1 MHDATSQTQLFSTP
15 YLVVVKGK
23 RVGSGYLLLDL
34 PVSIGRREA
43 TIVPDPKDQSISR
56 LHASILHDEGALWIV
71 DNGSTNGTLVNGNPI
86 KRHALKAGDRIEIGG
101 TELAFIRPMQEAD
114 SDPLYHRAYLDKLT
128 KAFNRTRF
136 KQKLAQ
142 AFAEAE
148 LFSSPFGLLFI
159 TVDQFKKADEEHG
172 AEFTDRL
179 LIELTELLSSLLLE
193 DQELYRYE
201 SNMFAVLLHGPSA
214 RFAMDVGEMVRQA
227 VEVFTFTYRRKSAT
241 FTLSTGI
248 GYVEKVPQGSKGA
261 VDIIDL
267 AEKCRKEAVAAGG
280 NKVVSERAM

>member
-1 MHDATSQTQLFSTP
+1 MHDATSQTQLFQTP

-23 RVGSGYLLLDL
+23 RIGSGYLLLDL

-56 LHASILHDEGALWIV
+56 LHASILQDEGTLWIV

-101 TELAFIRPMQEAD
+101 TELAFIRPMVEAD
-114 SDPLYHRAYLDKLT
+114 ADPLYHRAYLDKLT

-136 KQKLAQ
+136 RQKLAQ
-142 AFAEAE
+142 AYAEAE

-159 TVDQFKKADEEHG
+159 TIDQFEEAEKEHG
-172 AEFTDRL
+172 VEFTDRL
-179 LIELTELLSSLLLE
+179 LIELAELLSSLLLE

-201 SNMFAVLLHGPSA
+201 NNMFAVLLHGPSA

-227 VEVFTFTYRRKSAT
+227 VEVFTFTFRRKSAT
-241 FTLSTGI
+241 FTVSTGI
-248 GYVEKVPQGSKGA
+248 GYVEKKPKKAKDAMAIVA
-261 VDIIDL
+261 L
-267 AEKCRKEAVAAGG
+267 AEKCRNEAEAADG
-280 NKVVSERAM
+280 NKVVGERAT